1 MDELSF
7 KTLVTV
13 EVKDDGD
20 DAGTVIAH
28 FAAFDEVDRDRE
40 ITAKGAFGRQDVLLG
55 AYGHA
60 STGRFGVPVA
70 PVGIGSIH
78 EEKRIAVFEG
88 KYNLNMVAGREAFE
102 AVKMAGPLQEWSYG
116 FQVLAESV
124 KTVNNQRIRVLDKLK
139 VHEVS
144 PVMVGAANAS
154 RTASIKAMG
163 DMTLEDHA
171 DAALTTAADVVE
183 RIKWTADMRSKQGR
197 TLSAANVTRL
207 RNLQTQAQALDT
219 EISKLLD
226 DADPPKE
233 SAEESDADKA
243 FVLQAFVEFT
253 HSRSQLIGAA

>member
-1 MDELSF
+1 MDQLSF

-20 DAGTVIAH
+20 DAGTVVAH

-40 ITAKGAFGRQDVLLG
+40 ITAKGAFGDQDVLLG

-60 STGRFGVPVA
+60 STGRFGTPTM
-70 PVGIGSIH
+70 PVGIGKIH
-78 EEKRIAVFEG
+78 EEKGIAVFEG
-88 KYNLNMVAGREAFE
+88 KFNLDMQAGREAFA

-116 FQVLAESV
+116 FQVLSESV
-124 KTVNNQRIRVLDKLK
+124 KLVNNQPIRQLDKLK

-154 RTASIKAMG
+154 RTASIKSME
-163 DMTLEDHA
+163 DLTLEDHA
-171 DAALTTAADVVE
+171 CAALTTVTEVVD
-183 RIKWTADMRSKQGR
+183 RIKWTAEMRTKQGR

-207 RNLQTQAQALDT
+207 QGLSAQAQALDA
-219 EISKLLD
+219 EITKLLE

-233 SAEESDADKA
+233 PVDGSDAEKA
-243 FVLQAFVEFT
+243 AVLQAYVEFQ
-253 HSRSQLIGAA
+253 HSQFMRVGAV

>member
-1 MDELSF
+1 MDDLSF
-7 KTLVTV
+7 KTLATV

-28 FAAFDEVDRDRE
+28 FAAFDEIDRDRE
-40 ITAKGAFGRQDVLLG
+40 ITSKGAFGNQDVLLG

-60 STGRFGVPVA
+60 STGFMGSPVA

-78 EEKRIAVFEG
+78 EEKGIAVFEG
-88 KYNLNMVAGREAFE
+88 KYNLNMIAGREAFE
-102 AVKMAGPLQEWSYG
+102 AVKMAGSLQQWSYG
-116 FQVLAESV
+116 FQVMAESIKMV
-124 KTVNNQRIRVLDKLK
+124 DNQRIRVLDKLK

-154 RTASIKAMG
+154 RTTSIKSMD

-183 RIKWTADMRSKQGR
+183 RIKWTAEMRTKQGR

-207 RNLQTQAQALDT
+207 RNLASQAQALDA
-219 EISKLLD
+219 EITKLLE
-226 DADPPKE
+226 DADPKGSDDPD
-233 SAEESDADKA
+233 AEKA
-243 FVLQAFVEFT
+243 LALQAFAEFQ
-253 HSRSQLIGAA
+253 HSTSLRVGAA